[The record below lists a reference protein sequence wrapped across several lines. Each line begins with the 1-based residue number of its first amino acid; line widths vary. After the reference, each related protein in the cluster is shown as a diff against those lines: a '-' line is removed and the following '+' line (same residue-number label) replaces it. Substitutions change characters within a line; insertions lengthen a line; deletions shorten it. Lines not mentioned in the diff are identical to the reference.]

1 MAAQLQAERELRLKL
16 LSISHRI
23 AQVIPW
29 PDKGDTVDNIN
40 RAQKSST
47 QPPLTSFQNML
58 FKTVITYIAL
68 SVSAVLAVGAG
79 GPCGS
84 HSDCDG
90 GLACLLQRT
99 VEDGPIVRQC
109 VDGR

>member
-1 MAAQLQAERELRLKL
+1 
-16 LSISHRI
+16 
-23 AQVIPW
+23 
-29 PDKGDTVDNIN
+29 
-40 RAQKSST
+40 
-47 QPPLTSFQNML
+47 ML

-68 SVSAVLAVGAG
+68 SVSAVLAVGVG

-90 GLACLLQRT
+90 GLACLLERT
-99 VEDGPIVRQC
+99 VKDGPIVRQC